1 MSTALHIYA
10 LKIWESRRVLHT
22 VKSTKEHEEGEK
34 RLRMQI
40 RQYNSSDLVQS
51 RSLWAEMVQRH
62 RDIYNDP
69 SIGGDNPGLEFD
81 IHLERVGPQYI
92 WLAEDKEE
100 LVGLVSLIL
109 NEQQAEIEPIIVKSD
124 YRGQGIGQKLLYHSI
139 EQAKKL
145 NVLCLSVK
153 PVARN
158 LDAISFF
165 YNSGFKALGQIELFM
180 WLGDSTPFEWKKGLN
195 LFGKSF
201 DY

>member
-1 MSTALHIYA
+1 
-10 LKIWESRRVLHT
+10 
-22 VKSTKEHEEGEK
+22 
-34 RLRMQI
+34 MQI
-40 RQYNSSDLVQS
+40 RQYNSSELDQC

-81 IHLERVGPQYI
+81 IHLERVGTQYI
-92 WLAEDKEE
+92 WVAEDNEE

-124 YRGQGIGQKLLYHSI
+124 YRNQGIGQELLNHAI

-165 YNSGFKALGQIELFM
+165 YNSGFKAMGQIELFM